1 MRNPF
6 LANRTYTITYLIAW
20 ILVSGIHAVV
30 LWLASSQELT
40 VSITDSLV
48 FNILF
53 AGIGLGL
60 WYSIRYYDIR
70 RANPLD
76 AFLNHLLIALV
87 VLGVWLGLGYLVMNN
102 LWPENESYHEYLD
115 LSIPWRAVAGFLIY
129 SLIVMVYYLYM
140 NYEDRKAR
148 IQKESSL
155 QVQVREAEIDMLK
168 AQINPHFL
176 FNSLNSVSSLISTQP
191 EQAREMIVKLSGFLR
206 YSLESRHNGLTTLET
221 EMENISHYLQI
232 EKVRFGSRLLFE
244 FRIPEECLK
253 MTVPHMIL
261 QPLVEN
267 SIKHGVYESTEPVRI
282 ELEASCTPDGKLH
295 LTLANDYDPEA
306 PPRKG
311 KGIGLKNTRNR
322 LFLAYNCDECL
333 NFEKTGNRF
342 FVHLTIPQ
350 TIYEPKN

>member
-6 LANRTYTITYLIAW
+6 LANRTYIITYLIAW
-20 ILVSGIHAVV
+20 ILVAGIHAVV
-30 LWLASSQELT
+30 LWLASSQELA
-40 VSITDSLV
+40 VSIADSLV
-48 FNILF
+48 FNVLF
-53 AGIGLGL
+53 AAIGLGL

-76 AFLNHLLIALV
+76 AFLNHLLVALV
-87 VLGVWLGLGYLVMNN
+87 VLGVWLGLGYLIMNS
-102 LWPENESYHEYLD
+102 LWPDNETYHDYLD
-115 LSIPWRAVAGFLIY
+115 SSIPWRAVAGFLIY
-129 SLIVMVYYLYM
+129 SLIVLIYYLYI

-148 IQKESSL
+148 IQKESTL

-176 FNSLNSVSSLISTQP
+176 FNSLNSVSSLITTQP
-191 EQAREMIVKLSGFLR
+191 EQAREMLVKLSGFLR
-206 YSLESRHNGLTTLET
+206 YSLESRHNGLTPLET
-221 EMENISHYLQI
+221 EMENIRHYLQI
-232 EKVRFGSRLLFE
+232 EKVRFGSRLVFE
-244 FRIPEECLK
+244 FRVPDECLK

-282 ELEASCTPDGKLH
+282 ELEANCSSDNKLH
-295 LTLANDYDPEA
+295 LTLVNDYDPEA

-322 LFLAYNCDECL
+322 LFLAYNCEDCL
-333 NFEKTGNRF
+333 TFEKTESRF
-342 FVHLTIPQ
+342 SVHLTIPQ
-350 TIYEPKN
+350 TIHEPKN